1 MLIFFAIVLAF
12 SFNSCNCLT
21 LPKIFNGGIVLQAEP
36 TGAIIW
42 GFLDGDT
49 SNAVLLKSS
58 CNGPDIFPNPMS
70 FYPKEVNIWYNILYQ
85 YLPFHSEIIDIFLLQ
100 DDYLFE
106 FPITLPQNEVCDF
119 QLQQGTT
126 VRFSFL

>member
-1 MLIFFAIVLAF
+1 MLIFFAIFLAF
-12 SFNSCNCLT
+12 SLNSCNCLT

-36 TGAIIW
+36 TGAMIW

-49 SNAVLLKSS
+49 TNEVQLKSS
-58 CNGPDIFPNPMS
+58 CYGPEIFPNPMS
-70 FYPKEVNIWYNILYQ
+70 FFPKEVNISYNIKYQ
-85 YLPFHSEIIDIFLLQ
+85 YLPFYSEMIDIFLLQ

-106 FPITLPQNEVCDF
+106 FAINFPQNEVCDF
-119 QLQQGTT
+119 QILQGDT

>member
-1 MLIFFAIVLAF
+1 MLIFFAIFLAF
-12 SFNSCNCLT
+12 SLNSCNCLT

-36 TGAIIW
+36 TGAMIW

-49 SNAVLLKSS
+49 TNEVQLESS
-58 CNGPDIFPNPMS
+58 CNTKDIKTMS
-70 FYPKEVNIWYNILYQ
+70 FFPKEVNIWYNILYQ

-106 FPITLPQNEVCDF
+106 FPINLPQNEVCDF
-119 QLQQGTT
+119 QILQGDT
-126 VRFSFL
+126 VRLSFH